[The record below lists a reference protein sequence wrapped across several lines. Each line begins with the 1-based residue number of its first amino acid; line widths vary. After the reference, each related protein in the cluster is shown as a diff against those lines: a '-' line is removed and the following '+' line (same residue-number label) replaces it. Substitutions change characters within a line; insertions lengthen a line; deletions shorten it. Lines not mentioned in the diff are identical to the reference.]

1 MDETKIIKS
10 INISEKTIN
19 NTDLAAIIIKK
30 IENELEAICENTNW
44 VKIKNKMLY
53 YVVSEKIIIADSRR
67 WSCSL
72 NGYNKDMDGIVGGGY
87 ELYDALA
94 KRLFYEQK
102 GSNPLMSGD
111 YIINA
116 DNSSRNYVACT
127 FSGSGYAMCC
137 DNGNRTDWGYGDTD
151 TIKIPYISVRG
162 QKYII
167 SFIQY
172 GMIPDGTKYESQYE
186 FLFKWYE
193 EGKIAVDFEN
203 NNITYDIDELGETDE
218 YKQLVENISY
228 NYDTSNLKN
237 KLIMSDKLRADI
249 EEYDPT
255 VLTDIGVGHWD
266 LWEMADSDG
275 VEIPLDEPLVA
286 RDPAADILDD
296 GIIGIDFGTKSTVVG
311 YQNGTENIHLLRIGK
326 GDLRSRASYD
336 DYENPT
342 MIEFDDIAS
351 FLKDYKAKCGRPET
365 SWADVKVS
373 HTANYNFNNNTSRED
388 SENFYSFFYNL
399 KQWCGRVNQNRS
411 EKIRSMR
418 TGEEFTL
425 PKYVEL
431 GENDLDPIEIYAYY
445 LGLYINNMR
454 NKIYLRY
461 IMSFPVTYEK
471 RIREKILDSFRK
483 GLKKSLPQCILENE
497 DIMKRFEVAEGAAE
511 PASYAVCALT
521 EYRIEPPEDKSALY
535 GVFDFGGGTTDFDF
549 GLWRIADEDSIEE
562 ERYDYVIEHFGAGG
576 AKYLGGENLL
586 ELLAFEIFKAN
597 RDTLLEKHITF
608 TKPVYVDNFDEMEDL
623 VANTQI
629 ANRNTKQLAE
639 ALRPFIEKSMREI
652 GEVILNSDSAY
663 GLDKEVVEKIVGY
676 FQQTSMEFRNY
687 GELSSVISELQDK
700 GIIDSNVSNAYI
712 AAVAEVLGIERP
724 DPNESDESVVNEV
737 VSDFEPLKSGSIK
750 VGLFKAD
757 GEYMADTE
765 LLLKQD
771 GKVIVDLLGILT
783 EKIDDGMKN
792 FCQAFRQAV
801 STPAFKAKNASVGS
815 IYIFLAGNSSK
826 SPIVKNLF
834 VKYMNESFPDLCK
847 SFGVD
852 PVNDLYLMPPL
863 GSAQADELMKKLNI
877 DTDFASLTRPTGKT
891 GVVYGLI
898 ESRKGGTIL
907 VKNNNNDED
916 EIPFMYYVG
925 VKKHK
930 LFKSRLSRTTGYGKW
945 VRLVNAQIN
954 EFEIYYSS
962 LPMALS
968 GNLSIT
974 DDSVKKKNLKIDIVS
989 DNENV
994 SIYIRAS
1001 KPSAIEYCVADKSE
1015 IDEEKYIMQPV
1026 SVDLM

>member
-10 INISEKTIN
+10 IKIPV
-19 NTDLAAIIIKK
+19 AMMIKN

-67 WSCSL
+67 WCCSL
-72 NGYNKDMDGIVGGGY
+72 NGYNKDMDGIEGGGY
-87 ELYDALA
+87 ELYDTLA

-102 GSNPLMSGD
+102 GYNPMINGNN
-111 YIINA
+111 IVNA
-116 DNSSRNYVACT
+116 DGALKGWIAFYENGEKALRISD
-127 FSGSGYAMCC
+127 GYIGCYSYS
-137 DNGNRTDWGYGDTD
+137 NTGV
-151 TIKIPYISVRG
+151 IKIPYISVYGREE
-162 QKYII
+162 II
-167 SFIQY
+167 SFIKN
-172 GMIPDGTKYESQYE
+172 GMIPDGTKYESQYKL
-186 FLFKWYE
+186 LFKWYE

-203 NNITYDIDELGETDE
+203 NDITYDIDELRETDE
-218 YKQLVENISY
+218 YKQLVENISN
-228 NYDTSNLKN
+228 NYDTSDLKN
-237 KLIMSDKLRADI
+237 ILLMSDKLRADI

-266 LWEMADSDG
+266 LWEMADSEG
-275 VEIPLDEPLVA
+275 VEVILKEPLVA

-326 GDLRSRASYD
+326 GDMRSRASYD

-639 ALRPFIEKSMREI
+639 ALRPFLEKSIREVK
-652 GEVILNSDSAY
+652 ETVFEDNSY
-663 GLDKEVVEKIVGY
+663 VTLTDKEKGEIIGKIINYLSNAGI
-676 FQQTSMEFRNY
+676 QFRNY
-687 GELSSVISELQDK
+687 GELSSMIMEMQDK
-700 GIIDSNVSNAYI
+700 GVMDTIISNDMIKV
-712 AAVAEVLGIERP
+712 VANKLGVEIPE
-724 DPNESDESVVNEV
+724 PNESDESVVNEV

-930 LFKSRLSRTTGYGKW
+930 LFKSKLSRTTGYGKW